1 MLIELNPV
9 PEIVSVVA
17 LDIKGDVLEV
27 TTSGTTVATVTFVT
41 IAATPLAVIVARSN
55 PALALT
61 RFVSWTVIDF
71 AAAAV
76 TTPVGGVPALENTI
90 VFKLGV

>member
-1 MLIELNPV
+1 MYINIFDLPVGSTWPGDEKSTNCALMLIELNPV

-61 RFVSWTVIDF
+61 RFVS
-71 AAAAV
+71 
-76 TTPVGGVPALENTI
+76 
-90 VFKLGV
+90 